1 MRRMIIQN
9 DYVDD
14 KEVKVEKVAATVVI
28 NDYDIHRIGNLV
40 FCNITCYFTAA
51 TAIPADSVWFKI
63 SGIPEADADEI
74 HCIAVGR
81 KHNSNLYAN
90 YYISGVYSFASI
102 DAYTPQ
108 IGEPMTCQIIY
119 GVK

>member
-9 DYVDD
+9 DYVND
-14 KEVKVEKVAATVVI
+14 KEVKAEKVAETVVI

-40 FCNITCYFTAA
+40 FCNVSFSFTAA
-51 TAIPADSVWFKI
+51 TAIPADSAWFRI
-63 SGIPEADADEI
+63 RGVPESYMDEI

-81 KHNSNLYAN
+81 KHNSNLYAYN
-90 YYISGVYSFASI
+90 ANGIYSFASA

-108 IGEPMTCQIIY
+108 IGELMTCQIIY
-119 GVK
+119 EVK

>member
-9 DYVDD
+9 DYVND
-14 KEVKVEKVAATVVI
+14 KEVSVQKVAETVVI

-40 FCNITCYFTAA
+40 FCNVSFHFTAA
-51 TAIPADSVWFKI
+51 TTIPADSAWFRI
-63 SGIPEADADEI
+63 RCIPDSYMDEI

-81 KHNSNLYAN
+81 KHNSNLYA
-90 YYISGVYSFASI
+90 YSGDGIYSFASA

-108 IGEPMTCQIIY
+108 VSEKMTCQIIY

>member
-1 MRRMIIQN
+1 MIIQN
-9 DYVDD
+9 DYVNDE
-14 KEVKVEKVAATVVI
+14 EVMVQNVAETLVI

-40 FCNITCYFTAA
+40 FCNITCHFTAT
-51 TAIPADSVWFKI
+51 TAIPADSAWFRI
-63 SGIPEADADEI
+63 LGIPKAHADEI

-81 KHNSNLYAN
+81 KHNSNLYGYN
-90 YYISGVYSFASI
+90 VNEIYGFAAS

-108 IGEPMTCQIIY
+108 IDEPITCQIIY

>member
-1 MRRMIIQN
+1 MIIQN
-9 DYVDD
+9 DYVND
-14 KEVKVEKVAATVVI
+14 KEVNVQKVAETVVI

-40 FCNITCYFTAA
+40 FCNITFYFTAA
-51 TAIPADSVWFKI
+51 TSIPADSAWFRI
-63 SGIPEADADEI
+63 RGIPECYTDEI

-81 KHNSNLYAN
+81 KHNSNLYAYDVN
-90 YYISGVYSFASI
+90 GIYSFASA

-108 IGEPMTCQIIY
+108 VSELMTCQIIY